1 MSEHETAELLRPDAT
16 DLLSQAD
23 GLRDR
28 RAWADAAEGYRDYLR
43 LRPEDWAIWVQYG
56 HCLKESGDPGGA
68 LLCYQEAERRQQNDS
83 DVHVQ
88 IGHALKLLGR
98 QDEAFGAYA
107 MALTLDPG
115 NRNAQE

>member
-1 MSEHETAELLRPDAT
+1 MSEHDVAELLLPDPA

-28 RAWADAAEGYRDYLR
+28 RAWAEAAEAYRDFLR
-43 LRPEDWAIWVQYG
+43 LRPEDWAIWVQFG
-56 HCLKESGDPGGA
+56 HCLKESGDTSGA
-68 LLCYQEAERRQQNDS
+68 LLCYREAERRQPEDS

-98 QDEAFGAYA
+98 QDEAFGAY
-107 MALTLDPG
+107 
-115 NRNAQE
+115 